1 MPLRAVIDT
10 NVVYAGLRS
19 RSGASYQILD
29 ALERHMWTMV
39 LSNTVLTEYEEILKR
54 EAPAIGI
61 TNDRADL
68 LLDSLCLHA
77 DKRLTSETWMPV
89 LSDPD
94 DEAFVQ
100 LAFESKA
107 DHLVSFNIAH
117 LAPARALGINLLAP
131 KESLKILRA

>member
-10 NVVYAGLRS
+10 NVVYAGVRS

-29 ALERHMWTMV
+29 ALERHLWTMV

-61 TNDRADL
+61 TSDRTDL

-131 KESLKILRA
+131 KEFLKILRA